1 MTGGERLPE
10 RSMNDGEGPPATRR
24 IGYLLPVE
32 PVPDRLTS
40 ELAAYVA
47 REVARLGT
55 TVAARPAHRVRFF
68 WPPHPVSYSYHVLT
82 SDWTGAASFE
92 AHGETFGVKVATTPY
107 GVFGRSE
114 AIWHEER
121 GATEEEMLARLRE
134 SAEPLFRRQR
144 LIATTLEREG
154 RFRGELAS
162 LPPLDRLKLL
172 YCPDRDVA
180 NESHWLLERDHDR
193 AALLPALL
201 FILEDRTHPH
211 RRSAQW
217 CVLDLF
223 EDLPSFARTD
233 EEQRRAVGAIAGLLH
248 DAEDDYARTVYKAG
262 VVLGGHLPHR
272 HGAEA
277 LLAELESPS
286 RIGRR
291 SAIHALFHVVE
302 WLPERRAEI
311 VARLRAHARVESD
324 SLLSRFATHM
334 AGDIEAEGHD
344 HTVEPTFPDE
354 VAA

>member
-1 MTGGERLPE
+1 MTNADASIER
-10 RSMNDGEGPPATRR
+10 GPIARDPRT
-24 IGYLLPVE
+24 
-32 PVPDRLTS
+32 

-47 REVARLGT
+47 REVARFGT
-55 TVAARPAHRVRFF
+55 TVAVPPAHRVRFF

-82 SDWTGAASFE
+82 SDWTGAATFE

-121 GATEEEMLARLRE
+121 GDTVDEMLQRLRE

-144 LIATTLEREG
+144 LIAATLEREG
-154 RFRGELAS
+154 RFTGELAS
-162 LPPLDRLKLL
+162 LGPLDRLKLL

-180 NESHWLLERDHDR
+180 NEAHWLLERDPDR
-193 AALLPALL
+193 NALLTALL

-223 EDLPSFARTD
+223 EDLPSFAPT
-233 EEQRRAVGAIAGLLH
+233 EEAQERAVEAIAGLLH

-262 VVLGGHLPHR
+262 VVLGGHVPHR
-272 HGAEA
+272 YGAEA
-277 LLAELESPS
+277 LLRELGSPS
-286 RIGRR
+286 KIGRR

-302 WLPERRAEI
+302 WIPARREEI
-311 VARLRAHARVESD
+311 VARLRAHARAESD
-324 SLLSRFATHM
+324 SLLARFAANM
-334 AGDIEAEGHD
+334 ASDIEAGGTD

-354 VAA
+354 EAA

>member
-1 MTGGERLPE
+1 M
-10 RSMNDGEGPPATRR
+10 
-24 IGYLLPVE
+24 
-32 PVPDRLTS
+32 
-40 ELAAYVA
+40 
-47 REVARLGT
+47 GT
-55 TVAARPAHRVRFF
+55 TVAAKPAHRVRFF

-82 SDWTGAASFE
+82 SDWTGTATFE
-92 AHGETFGVKVATTPY
+92 ADGETFGVKVATTPY

-114 AIWHEER
+114 GIWHEER
-121 GATEEEMLARLRE
+121 GETLEEMLQRLRE

-144 LIATTLEREG
+144 LIAATLEREG
-154 RFRGELAS
+154 RFTGEVVS
-162 LPPLDRLKLL
+162 LGTLDRLKLL

-180 NESHWLLERDHDR
+180 NEAHWLLERDPDR

-223 EDLPSFARTD
+223 EDLPSFAATD
-233 EEQRRAVGAIAGLLH
+233 EAQARAVEAIAGLLH

-262 VVLGGHLPHR
+262 VVLGGHVPHR

-277 LLAELESPS
+277 LLRELDSPS
-286 RIGRR
+286 PIGRR

-302 WLPERRAEI
+302 WIPARRPEV
-311 VARLRAHARVESD
+311 VARLRAHARVEPD
-324 SLLSRFATHM
+324 SLLARFASNM
-334 AGDIEAEGHD
+334 ASDIESEGND

-354 VAA
+354 EAA